1 MFLEKFDH
9 FQSICIQCHD
19 SPDADALGS
28 GYGLYAY
35 FSSIGKKVNLVYAG
49 VNRITKPA
57 LCKMVDELEIP
68 IQWVDTLPPCDILIT
83 VDCQFEGGNITP
95 LKAPL
100 VAMVDHHPCC
110 VPVNE
115 WCCIRSD
122 YGSCCT
128 VVWALLEE
136 MGYSANQDNR
146 LATALFYGLYSDT
159 RQLSE
164 IYHTMDRK
172 MRDSLEI
179 NRNWLESMVNSNL
192 SREELRIAGEA
203 LAHYYY
209 DEFRRF
215 AVLETRPCDP
225 NLLGVISDLASQ
237 VASIDLCVVYSETT
251 IGYKMSLRSTARE
264 ISASGMAE
272 YISEGIG
279 SGGGHYN
286 KAGGFIVKRLF
297 EKKYSRQI
305 FADVLKERVRQYFH
319 NAGEDMRCAENE

>member
-1 MFLEKFDH
+1 MFLEKFNQFD
-9 FQSICIQCHD
+9 SVCIQCHD
-19 SPDADALGS
+19 GPDADALGS

-35 FSSIGKKVNLVYAG
+35 FLSIGKAVSLVYTGA
-49 VNRITKPA
+49 NRITKPA
-57 LCKMVDELEIP
+57 LCKMVDELNIP
-68 IQWVDTLPPCDILIT
+68 IRWVDELPACEILVT
-83 VDCQFEGGNITP
+83 VDCQYEGGNIT
-95 LKAPL
+95 KFDAPL
-100 VAMVDHHPCC
+100 VAMIDHHPCC
-110 VPVNE
+110 VPMNE

-136 MGYSANQDNR
+136 MGFSANRDAR

-164 IYHTMDRK
+164 IYHPMDRK

-179 NRNWLESMVNSNL
+179 NRDWLAAMVNSNL
-192 SREELRIAGEA
+192 SREELCIAGEA

-209 DEFRRF
+209 DEPRRF
-215 AVLETRPCDP
+215 AILETRPCDP

-237 VASIDLCVVYSETT
+237 VATIDMCLVYSETT
-251 IGYKMSLRSTARE
+251 IGYKMSLRSTVKE
-264 ISASGMAE
+264 ICASGLAE
-272 YISEGIG
+272 YISEGVG

-297 EKKYSRQI
+297 EKKYSGRG
-305 FADVLKERVRQYFH
+305 FADVLKGRIRQFFQES
-319 NAGEDMRCAENE
+319 GEDIRSAANE